1 MPRKFTK
8 EESMFYTVCKEQMGQ
23 DQEKIITHWDK
34 IIRKLIKQGWTK
46 ETQMISSVSHT
57 QHTVVLGWQLY
68 SLPKENTSFLELKP

>member
-34 IIRKLIKQGWTK
+34 IIRKLIKQG
-46 ETQMISSVSHT
+46 
-57 QHTVVLGWQLY
+57 
-68 SLPKENTSFLELKP
+68 